1 MYYHAKS
8 PTNYAF
14 KIQIAC
20 DFNHRIVHVSKCYQG
35 SVHDITIL
43 RESRLLDHTEEN
55 VQTIADKAY
64 VSEQYVITP
73 RKKPRGGELT
83 TEEKDFN
90 RSISS
95 SRAAIENINKRI
107 KKYAI
112 LGSVYRGPYDD
123 MDKIARIVAALCN
136 LNLSKHPIRKNKL

>member
-1 MYYHAKS
+1 MLVWTCVPSGKSGLYTTYYRYRDRC
-8 PTNYAF
+8 NYYTPELEPERQQT
-14 KIQIAC
+14 KEEKQI
-20 DFNHRIVHVSKCYQG
+20 
-35 SVHDITIL
+35 
-43 RESRLLDHTEEN
+43 SRFQELEISYNEEN

-136 LNLSKHPIRKNKL
+136 LNL